1 VVNTGAFLYAKTEVG
16 KTRAAFTGSAGR
28 VEWSV
33 VGVAHRSAVARFAE
47 ALSAVPNLPS
57 LVSAVAARRHFGES
71 ITGLGGGS
79 TGSRQ
84 GGSKRELHRW
94 LLCRSEKGGSGVGKT
109 KRGKGTKIMAIA
121 DRHGLPIGI
130 SVASA
135 SPHETKLVETTLEQ
149 RFTKQVPPLIIG
161 DKAYDSDPL
170 DKKLKKQYGTELV
183 APHKENRSKS
193 RTQDGRQLRR
203 YKRRWKVER
212 LFAWLQNFRRLTVR
226 WEHHLSNFLG
236 MVHLGCT
243 AILLRYF

>member
-1 VVNTGAFLYAKTEVG
+1 VVNTGAFLYAKTEAG
-16 KTRAAFTGSAGR
+16 KTRAASTGGPGR
-28 VEWSV
+28 AEWCV
-33 VGVAHRSAVARFAE
+33 VGVANRSTVARFAE
-47 ALSAVPNLPS
+47 ALSAVPNLSS
-57 LVSAVAARRHFGES
+57 LVSAVAAGRDPGRS
-71 ITGLGGGS
+71 LTGLGGGFA
-79 TGSRQ
+79 GSWQ
-84 GGSKRELHRW
+84 GGPERELHRW
-94 LLCRSEKGGSGVGKT
+94 LLRRSEKGGSGIGKT

-149 RFTKQVPPLIIG
+149 RFTKKVPPLIIG

-170 DKKLKKQYGTELV
+170 DEKLKKKYGTELV
-183 APHKENRSKS
+183 APHKENRSKP
-193 RTQDGRQLRR
+193 RTQDGRRLRR

-212 LFAWLQNFRRLTVR
+212 LFAWLQNFRRLTTR

>member
-1 VVNTGAFLYAKTEVG
+1 M
-16 KTRAAFTGSAGR
+16 AGFAQT
-28 VEWSV
+28 V
-33 VGVAHRSAVARFAE
+33 SAVSN
-47 ALSAVPNLPS
+47 LSS
-57 LVSAVAARRHFGES
+57 LVSAVAAGRHLGRS
-71 ITGLGGGS
+71 ITGFSGGFAGS
-79 TGSRQ
+79 GQ
-84 GGSKRELHRW
+84 GGFARKLYRW
-94 LLCRSEKGGSGVGKT
+94 LLRRSEKGGSGVGKT

-149 RFTKQVPPLIIG
+149 RFTKQVPPLLIG

-170 DKKLKKQYGTELV
+170 DEKLKKKYGTELV
-183 APHKENRSKS
+183 APHKENRSKP
-193 RTQDGRQLRR
+193 RTQDGRRLRR

-212 LFAWLQNFRRLTVR
+212 LFAWLQNFRRLTTR

>member
-1 VVNTGAFLYAKTEVG
+1 MVDTGAFLYAKTKIG
-16 KTRAAFTGSAGR
+16 KTRATSTEGAGGA
-28 VEWSV
+28 EWSV
-33 VGVAHRSAVARFAE
+33 VGVANRSTVARFAE
-47 ALSAVPNLPS
+47 TLSAVPDLS
-57 LVSAVAARRHFGES
+57 SMVSTVAAGRYLGGS
-71 ITGLGGGS
+71 ITGLGGGFA
-79 TGSRQ
+79 GSGQ
-84 GGSKRELHRW
+84 GGFAGELHRW
-94 LLCRSEKGGSGVGKT
+94 LLRRSEKGGSGVGKT

-149 RFTKQVPPLIIG
+149 RFTRQVPPLLIG

-170 DKKLKKQYGTELV
+170 DEKLKKQYGVELV
-183 APHKENRSKS
+183 APHKENRSKP
-193 RTQDGRQLRR
+193 RTQDGRRLRR

-212 LFAWLQNFRRLTVR
+212 LFAWLQNFRRLTIR

>member
-16 KTRAAFTGSAGR
+16 KTRTTSTRSSGA
-28 VEWSV
+28 VEWRV
-33 VGVAHRSAVARFAE
+33 VDIANRSTVERFAE
-47 ALSAVPNLPS
+47 ALSAVPNLSP
-57 LVSAVAARRHFGES
+57 LVSAVAAGRHFDKS
-71 ITGLGGGS
+71 ITGLGGGFA
-79 TGSRQ
+79 GSRQ
-84 GGSKRELHRW
+84 GGFAGELHRW
-94 LLCRSEKGGSGVGKT
+94 LLRGGEKGGSGVGKT

-135 SPHETKLVETTLEQ
+135 SPHETQLIETTLEQ
-149 RFTKQVPPLIIG
+149 RFTKKVPPLLIG

-170 DKKLKKQYGTELV
+170 DEKLKKKYRVELV
-183 APHKENRSKS
+183 APHKENRSKP
-193 RTQDGRQLRR
+193 RTQDGRRLRR

-212 LFAWLQNFRRLTVR
+212 LFAWLQNFRRLTTR

>member
-1 VVNTGAFLYAKTEVG
+1 MGNTGAFLYTKTEVG
-16 KTRAAFTGSAGR
+16 KTGTTSTGCSGRA
-28 VEWSV
+28 EWSV
-33 VGVAHRSAVARFAE
+33 VGVANRSTVAGFTE
-47 ALSAVPNLPS
+47 ALPAVPNLPS
-57 LVSAVAARRHFGES
+57 LVSAVAAGRHFNGS

-79 TGSRQ
+79 TGSGQ
-84 GGSKRELHRW
+84 GGFAGELHRW
-94 LLCRSEKGGSGVGKT
+94 LLCRSEKRGSGVGKT

-135 SPHETKLVETTLEQ
+135 SPHETKLVATTLEQ
-149 RFTKQVPPLIIG
+149 RFTEEVPPLLIG

-170 DKKLKKQYGTELV
+170 DVRLKKQYGTELV
-183 APHKENRSKS
+183 APHKENRSKP
-193 RTQDGRQLRR
+193 RTQDGRRLRR

-212 LFAWLQNFRRLTVR
+212 LFAWLQNFRRLTTR

>member
-1 VVNTGAFLYAKTEVG
+1 VVDTGAFLYAKTEAG
-16 KTRAAFTGSAGR
+16 KTRATSTGGSSRA
-28 VEWSV
+28 EWCV
-33 VGVAHRSAVARFAE
+33 VGVANRSTVARFAE
-47 ALSAVPNLPS
+47 ALSAVPDLSS
-57 LVSAVAARRHFGES
+57 LVSAVAAGRDPGRS
-71 ITGLGGGS
+71 LTDLGGGFA
-79 TGSRQ
+79 GPGQ
-84 GGSKRELHRW
+84 GGPERELHRW
-94 LLCRSEKGGSGVGKT
+94 LLRRSKKGGSGVGKT

-135 SPHETKLVETTLEQ
+135 SPHETKLVATTLEQ
-149 RFTKQVPPLIIG
+149 RFTKKVPPLIIG

-170 DKKLKKQYGTELV
+170 DKKLKKEYGTELV
-183 APHKENRSKS
+183 APHKENRSKP
-193 RTQDGRQLRR
+193 RTQDGRRLRR

-212 LFAWLQNFRRLTVR
+212 LFAWLQNFRRLTTR